1 MTLYEAREQIRRNTI
16 LVDVSD
22 LELEDVLFDNKRE
35 CIRNFKDLDDRILKS
50 YLLQSLEKRTNN
62 FFILDV
68 SEIKIWKK
76 EGDKKREL
84 VNIAEWDKF
93 IRTNLKYQ
101 KGEIAD
107 ISCYFLIM
115 LRLIKN
121 GAITNLTIPEPNR
134 EKLFK
139 IESKMKL
146 LMKSYTLIVR
156 DPQSPTYYSKIKIAD
171 ANYKEDKLRIEVE
184 RISPTEEL
192 ESHEKTLIA
201 MKI

>member
-156 DPQSPTYYSKIKIAD
+156 DSQSPTYYSKIKIAD
-171 ANYKEDKLRIEVE
+171 ANYKEDKLRIKVE
-184 RISPTEEL
+184 RISPTEEM
-192 ESHEKTLIA
+192 KKKKKPLIA

>member
-139 IESKMKL
+139 IESKIKL

-156 DPQSPTYYSKIKIAD
+156 DSQSPTYYSKIKIAD

-192 ESHEKTLIA
+192 ESHEKPLIA